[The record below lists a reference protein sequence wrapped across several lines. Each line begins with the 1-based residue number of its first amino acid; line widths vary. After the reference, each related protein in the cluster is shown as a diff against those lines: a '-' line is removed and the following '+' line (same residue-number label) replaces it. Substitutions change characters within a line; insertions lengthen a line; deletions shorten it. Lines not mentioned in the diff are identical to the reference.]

1 MGEGGKY
8 STQGQAHKNRR
19 VDFFKQILIS
29 FLITGLIAYLFYDS
43 IYGIFLIIPIFF
55 IVKNSIKI

>member
-43 IYGIFLIIPIFF
+43 IYGLSLIHI
-55 IVKNSIKI
+55 